1 MTSVPHVLE
10 LQVADKVDRGVVTP
24 PVPIGVKDSPWAAYA
39 RAAAHGVKD
48 SPRGLTHLK
57 DISPKKLARNIS
69 NENFI
74 KFQWAWVL

>member
-48 SPRGLTHLK
+48 PQ
-57 DISPKKLARNIS
+57 
-69 NENFI
+69 E
-74 KFQWAWVL
+74 V